1 MFWKKEKQGD
11 KKPYDYYALVGIEQ
25 GVFWCNL
32 HYSENEEDPI
42 FLTICKDLIITLLSD
57 NLTTVYFEILKNQE
71 EVSIINHLE
80 EKCFSN
86 DSYKWKDDC
95 IVVKTNALDYA
106 LIEKYLSGAISRY
119 EHYRS
124 PRRISIYG
132 YQNEKILEES
142 LIELDVK
149 NKKGLYDF
157 FILYDE
163 PPQSLEIEI
172 KEGLMNSNELHR
184 LIKNVCTKYGKK
196 VNILLDK

>member
-11 KKPYDYYALVGIEQ
+11 KKSYDYYVLVGEEQ
-25 GVFWCNL
+25 DVFWCNL

-42 FLTICKDLIITLLSD
+42 FLNICKNLILTLLSD

-71 EVSIINHLE
+71 EASIINHLE

-86 DSYKWKDDC
+86 DSYMWKDDC
-95 IVVKTNALDYA
+95 IVVKANALDYT

-132 YQNEKILEES
+132 YRNEKNLEES

-172 KEGLMNSNELHR
+172 KEGLMNRNELHR